1 MPTNLSSD
9 ENSYTIQ
16 PRNYGYSR
24 AMINA
29 GQSQL
34 FDADNINIQTPSEF
48 TITLTMSGSFEIIK
62 NIANT
67 VK

>member
-1 MPTNLSSD
+1 MKTAIPFNL
-9 ENSYTIQ
+9 EI
-16 PRNYGYSR
+16 
-24 AMINA
+24 MVIV